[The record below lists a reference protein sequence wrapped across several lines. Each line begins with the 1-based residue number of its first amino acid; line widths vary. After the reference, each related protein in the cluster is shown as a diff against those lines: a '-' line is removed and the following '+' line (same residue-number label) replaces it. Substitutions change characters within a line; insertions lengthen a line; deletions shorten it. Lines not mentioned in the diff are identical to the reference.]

1 MDSESDHAGLGSLAA
16 GVLAHAREVLML
28 RMAKA
33 PYRRALLPLSEDA
46 ATRLVHLAGIFLTHG
61 QPEKAASAY
70 KAAACYAQT
79 PQGQRECWLM
89 AAELEFG
96 LLVTATVH

>member
-1 MDSESDHAGLGSLAA
+1 M
-16 GVLAHAREVLML
+16 

-46 ATRLVHLAGIFLTHG
+46 ATRLVHLAGVFLTNGH
-61 QPEKAASAY
+61 PEKAASAY
-70 KAAACYAQT
+70 KVAACYAHT
-79 PQGQRECWLM
+79 PQGQRECRLM

-96 LLVTATVH
+96 LLLTATVH